1 MASKTFFITTTR
13 LENFSDG
20 VFAIILT
27 LLAFQ
32 FKVPKFSS
40 DLNLTQNFY
49 ELLKIAPYLLGFIF
63 SFFFIAVFW
72 VNHHHLYHA
81 VKEANSALL
90 WYNIYFLFWITMLP
104 FAIAMVGDHPV
115 VPLAAVSL
123 GFVLFMAY
131 VAAYLL
137 LRYSYVKSK
146 LVDETLSYDTIDRGL
161 TKNIT
166 AFVITFLGILI
177 AFKWVYISYCIY
189 FTVLIIF
196 IIPLKMEKRRRGSKE
211 KTQQQLNTSIQ

>member
-1 MASKTFFITTTR
+1 MASNTFFISTTR

-20 VFAIILT
+20 VFAIVLT

-40 DLNLTQNFY
+40 DQNLMQNFN
-49 ELLKIAPYLLGFIF
+49 ELLNIAPYLLGFIF

-81 VKEANSALL
+81 VKETNAALL

-104 FAIAMVGDHPV
+104 FAIAMVGDHPL
-115 VPLAAVSL
+115 VPLAAISL
-123 GFVLFMAY
+123 GFVLFMSSI
-131 VAAYLL
+131 AAYLL

-146 LVDETLSYDTIDRGL
+146 LVDETLSNDSIESGL
-161 TKNIT
+161 SKNMLAIL
-166 AFVITFLGILI
+166 ITFFGILI
-177 AFKWVYISYCIY
+177 AFKWVYISYCVY
-189 FTVLIIF
+189 FAVLIIYVN
-196 IIPLKMEKRRRGSKE
+196 PLKMEKRIRPTWRKLE
-211 KTQQQLNTSIQ
+211 KQTKNSL

>member
-1 MASKTFFITTTR
+1 MESNTFFISTTR

-20 VFAIILT
+20 VFAIVLT

-32 FKVPKFSS
+32 FKVPKFSNDV
-40 DLNLTQNFY
+40 DLMQNFY
-49 ELLKIAPYLLGFIF
+49 ELVRIAPYLLGFIF

-72 VNHHHLYHA
+72 VNHHHLYH
-81 VKEANSALL
+81 VIKETNGTLL

-104 FAIAMVGDHPV
+104 FAIAMVGDHPL

-123 GFVLFMAY
+123 GFVLFMAS

-137 LRYSYVKSK
+137 FRYSYVKSK
-146 LVDETLSYDTIDRGL
+146 LVDETLSNDSIKNGL
-161 TKNIT
+161 SKNML
-166 AFVITFLGILI
+166 ASVITLIGILI

-189 FTVLIIF
+189 FTVLIIYVN
-196 IIPLKMEKRRRGSKE
+196 PLKMEKRIRPTWRRFE
-211 KTQQQLNTSIQ
+211 KQNKNSL

>member
-1 MASKTFFITTTR
+1 MASNTFIISTTR

-20 VFAIILT
+20 VFAIVLT

-32 FKVPKFSS
+32 FKVPKFSEEAT
-40 DLNLTQNFY
+40 LVQNFD
-49 ELLKIAPYLLGFIF
+49 ELLHIAPYLIGFIF

-81 VKEANSALL
+81 VKEANRTLL
-90 WYNIYFLFWITMLP
+90 WYNIHFLFWITMLP
-104 FAIAMVGDHPV
+104 FAIAMVGDHPHV
-115 VPLAAVSL
+115 SLAAVSL
-123 GFVLFMAY
+123 GVVLFMAS

-146 LVDETLSYDTIDRGL
+146 LVDETLSYDSIQNGL

-166 AFVITFLGILI
+166 AVIVTFLGILI
-177 AFKWVYISYCIY
+177 ALKWVYVSYCIY
-189 FTVLIIF
+189 FVVLIIF
-196 IIPLKMEKRRRGSKE
+196 LIPQKMEKRNRSS
-211 KTQQQLNTSIQ
+211 TQKNIIPENSL

>member
-1 MASKTFFITTTR
+1 MASNTFLISTTR

-20 VFAIILT
+20 VFAIVLT

-40 DLNLTQNFY
+40 DVDLLHNFY
-49 ELLKIAPYLLGFIF
+49 ELLRIAPYLLGFIF

-81 VKEANSALL
+81 VKETNGALL

-104 FAIAMVGDHPV
+104 FAIAMVGDHPL

-123 GFVLFMAY
+123 GFVLLMASI
-131 VAAYLL
+131 AAYLL

-146 LVDETLSYDTIDRGL
+146 LVDETLSNDSIRSGL
-161 TKNIT
+161 SKNLLAII
-166 AFVITFLGILI
+166 ITFLGILI

-189 FTVLIIF
+189 FAVLIIYVN
-196 IIPLKMEKRRRGSKE
+196 PLKMEKRIRPTWRRFE
-211 KTQQQLNTSIQ
+211 KQNKNSL

>member
-1 MASKTFFITTTR
+1 MESNTFFISTTR

-20 VFAIILT
+20 VFAIVLT

-40 DLNLTQNFY
+40 NVDLMHNFY
-49 ELLKIAPYLLGFIF
+49 ELVRIAPYLLGFIF

-81 VKEANSALL
+81 VKETNGALL

-104 FAIAMVGDHPV
+104 FAIAMVGDHPLI
-115 VPLAAVSL
+115 PLAAVSL
-123 GFVLFMAY
+123 GFVLFMAS

-137 LRYSYVKSK
+137 FRYSYVKSK
-146 LVDETLSYDTIDRGL
+146 LVDETLSHDSIKSGL
-161 TKNIT
+161 SKNML
-166 AFVITFLGILI
+166 ASVITLIGILI

-189 FTVLIIF
+189 FAVLIIYVN
-196 IIPLKMEKRRRGSKE
+196 PLKMEKRIRPTWRKFE
-211 KTQQQLNTSIQ
+211 KQNKNSL

>member
-1 MASKTFFITTTR
+1 MESNTFFISTTR

-20 VFAIILT
+20 VFAIVLT

-32 FKVPKFSS
+32 FKVPKFSNDV
-40 DLNLTQNFY
+40 DLIQNFY
-49 ELLKIAPYLLGFIF
+49 ELVRIAPYLLGFIF

-72 VNHHHLYHA
+72 VNHHHLYH
-81 VKEANSALL
+81 VIKETNGTLL

-104 FAIAMVGDHPV
+104 FAIAMVGDHPL

-123 GFVLFMAY
+123 GFVLFMAS

-137 LRYSYVKSK
+137 FRYSYVKSK
-146 LVDETLSYDTIDRGL
+146 LVDETLSNDSIKSGL
-161 TKNIT
+161 SKNMLAIIIT
-166 AFVITFLGILI
+166 LFGILI

-189 FTVLIIF
+189 FAVLIIYVN
-196 IIPLKMEKRRRGSKE
+196 PLKMEKRIRPTWRRFE
-211 KTQQQLNTSIQ
+211 KQNKNSL

>member
-1 MASKTFFITTTR
+1 MASKTFFISTTR

-20 VFAIILT
+20 VFSIVLT

-40 DLNLTQNFY
+40 ELDLVNNFY
-49 ELLKIAPYLLGFIF
+49 ELIRIAPYFLGFIF

-81 VKEANSALL
+81 VKETNSALL

-104 FAIAMVGDHPV
+104 FAIAMVGDHPQ
-115 VPLAAVSL
+115 VPMAAVSL
-123 GFVLFMAY
+123 GFVLFMASI
-131 VAAYLL
+131 AAYLL

-146 LVDETLSYDTIDRGL
+146 LVDETLSYDSIKDGL
-161 TKNIT
+161 SKNRT
-166 AFVITFLGILI
+166 AIIITFLGILV

-189 FTVLIIF
+189 FAVLIIF
-196 IIPLKMEKRRRGSKE
+196 LIPLKMEKRIRSSRNRIEKE
-211 KTQQQLNTSIQ
+211 SV

>member
-1 MASKTFFITTTR
+1 MESNTFFISTTR

-20 VFAIILT
+20 VFAIVLT

-32 FKVPKFSS
+32 FKVPKFSNDV
-40 DLNLTQNFY
+40 DLMQNFY
-49 ELLKIAPYLLGFIF
+49 ELVRIAPYLLGFIF

-72 VNHHHLYHA
+72 VNHHHLYH
-81 VKEANSALL
+81 VIKETNGILL

-104 FAIAMVGDHPV
+104 FAIAMVGDHPL

-123 GFVLFMAY
+123 GFVLFMAS

-137 LRYSYVKSK
+137 FRYSYVKSK
-146 LVDETLSYDTIDRGL
+146 LVDETLSNDSIKSGL
-161 TKNIT
+161 SKNMLAIIIT
-166 AFVITFLGILI
+166 LFGILI

-189 FTVLIIF
+189 FAVLIIYVN
-196 IIPLKMEKRRRGSKE
+196 PLKMEKRIRPTWRRFE
-211 KTQQQLNTSIQ
+211 KQNKNSL

>member
-1 MASKTFFITTTR
+1 MASKTFFISTTR

-20 VFAIILT
+20 VFAIVLT

-32 FKVPKFSS
+32 FKVPKFSG
-40 DLNLTQNFY
+40 DGPILQNFY
-49 ELLKIAPYLLGFIF
+49 ELLKIAPYFLGFIF

-81 VKEANSALL
+81 VKETNSALL

-104 FAIAMVGDHPV
+104 FAIAMVGDHPL

-123 GFVLFMAY
+123 GFVLFMAS

-146 LVDETLSYDTIDRGL
+146 LVDETLSDDSIDHGL
-161 TKNIT
+161 SKNIT
-166 AFVITFLGILI
+166 AIVITFIGIMV

-189 FTVLIIF
+189 FAVLIILL
-196 IIPLKMEKRRRGSKE
+196 IPLKMEKRLRGSKY
-211 KTQQQLNTSIQ
+211 KSQQQTETSI

>member
-1 MASKTFFITTTR
+1 MESNTFFISTTR

-20 VFAIILT
+20 VFAIVLT

-40 DLNLTQNFY
+40 DQDMVHNFN
-49 ELLKIAPYLLGFIF
+49 ELLRILPYLLGFIF

-81 VKEANSALL
+81 VKESNSALL

-104 FAIAMVGDHPV
+104 FAIAMVGDHPN
-115 VPLAAVSL
+115 VPLAAISL
-123 GFVLFMAY
+123 GFVLFMASI
-131 VAAYLL
+131 AAYLL

-146 LVDETLSYDTIDRGL
+146 LVDETLSNDSIKSGL
-161 TKNIT
+161 TKNLFAII
-166 AFVITFLGILI
+166 ITFIGILL
-177 AFKWVYISYCIY
+177 AFKWVYISYLVYFAVLVIY
-189 FTVLIIF
+189 VN
-196 IIPLKMEKRRRGSKE
+196 PLKMEKRIRPVWRKIDKQTKNSF
-211 KTQQQLNTSIQ
+211 

>member
-1 MASKTFFITTTR
+1 MESNTFFISTTR

-20 VFAIILT
+20 VFAIVLT

-32 FKVPKFSS
+32 FKVPKFSNDV
-40 DLNLTQNFY
+40 DLMQNFY
-49 ELLKIAPYLLGFIF
+49 ELVRIAPYLLGFIF

-72 VNHHHLYHA
+72 VNHHHLYH
-81 VKEANSALL
+81 VIKETNGTLL

-104 FAIAMVGDHPV
+104 FAIAMVGDHPL

-123 GFVLFMAY
+123 GFVLFMAS

-137 LRYSYVKSK
+137 FRYSYVKSK
-146 LVDETLSYDTIDRGL
+146 LVDETLSNDSIKSGL
-161 TKNIT
+161 SKNMLAIIIT
-166 AFVITFLGILI
+166 LFGILI

-189 FTVLIIF
+189 FAVLIIYVN
-196 IIPLKMEKRRRGSKE
+196 PLKMEKRIRPTWRRFE
-211 KTQQQLNTSIQ
+211 KQNKNSL

>member
-1 MASKTFFITTTR
+1 MASNTFIISTTR

-20 VFAIILT
+20 VFAIVLT

-32 FKVPKFSS
+32 FKVPKFSEEGT
-40 DLNLTQNFY
+40 LVQNFD
-49 ELLKIAPYLLGFIF
+49 ELLHIAPYLIGFIF

-81 VKEANSALL
+81 VKEANRTLL
-90 WYNIYFLFWITMLP
+90 WYNIHFLFWITMLP
-104 FAIAMVGDHPV
+104 FAIAMVGDHPHV
-115 VPLAAVSL
+115 SLAAVSL
-123 GFVLFMAY
+123 GVVLFMAS

-146 LVDETLSYDTIDRGL
+146 LVDETLSYDSIQNGL

-166 AFVITFLGILI
+166 AVIVTFLGILI
-177 AFKWVYISYCIY
+177 ALKWVYVSYCIY
-189 FTVLIIF
+189 FVVLIIF
-196 IIPLKMEKRRRGSKE
+196 LIPQKMEKRNRSSAQKKIIPE
-211 KTQQQLNTSIQ
+211 NSL

>member
-1 MASKTFFITTTR
+1 MTSKTFFISTTR

-32 FKVPKFSS
+32 FKVPKFNS
-40 DLNLTQNFY
+40 DVDLMHNFY
-49 ELLKIAPYLLGFIF
+49 ELLRIAPYFLGFIF

-104 FAIAMVGDHPV
+104 FAIAMVGDHPL

-123 GFVLFMAY
+123 GFVLFMAS

-137 LRYSYVKSK
+137 LRYSFVKSK
-146 LVDETLSYDTIDRGL
+146 LVDETLSHDSIDRGL
-161 TKNIT
+161 SKNIT
-166 AFVITFLGILI
+166 AIVITFLGILI
-177 AFKWVYISYCIY
+177 AFKWVYVAYCIY

-196 IIPLKMEKRRRGSKE
+196 IIPLKMEKRLRGPKE
-211 KTQQQLNTSIQ
+211 KNKQQIDSTI

>member
-1 MASKTFFITTTR
+1 MASKTFFISTTR

-20 VFAIILT
+20 VFAIVLT

-32 FKVPKFSS
+32 FKVPKFSN
-40 DLNLTQNFY
+40 DVNLTQNIY

-81 VKEANSALL
+81 VKETNSTLL

-104 FAIAMVGDHPV
+104 FAIAMVGDHPL

-123 GFVLFMAY
+123 GFVLLMASI
-131 VAAYLL
+131 AAYLL

-146 LVDETLSYDTIDRGL
+146 LVDETLSNDSIDSGL
-161 TKNIT
+161 SKNIT
-166 AFVITFLGILI
+166 AIIITFLGILV

-189 FTVLIIF
+189 FGVLIIF
-196 IIPLKMEKRRRGSKE
+196 IIPLKMEKRIRSSRNKTEKE
-211 KTQQQLNTSIQ
+211 NDLNNL